1 MGKKNHRFHAIY
13 LISIFTFFAICLSL
27 AGYFYYY
34 QQKQRLLQLAKDNLS
49 SIAKLKAGQIE
60 NWRQERFNDAS
71 FIFHNEA
78 ISMQFEQFLKKP
90 IGRKERDAMLGW
102 MTPMFKNQQ
111 YISMDLFSLS
121 GRHLFNILNDSNKA
135 SVYENGVIKEAI
147 RIKKVL
153 FVDLHVH
160 NTGGVYMGLIVP
172 LIKIGKR
179 DTTVLG
185 SVLLRIDPWRFL
197 YPLIH
202 SWPVISKSS
211 ETLILRREG
220 DEIVYLNEL
229 RHRREKS
236 LALRISIN
244 EKKLPAAIAARGYEG
259 VVEGIDYRQEEV
271 VAAVRQISNSP
282 WYMVAKTD
290 VDEVLAENMRI
301 AIGVTF
307 GTTLILLLLASGI
320 RMIWKEQEVKQYQVL
335 LESQQE
341 RQALIQHFDYLMR
354 YANDVIFL
362 SNEEQRIIEANE
374 RAEHTYG
381 YNHEELL
388 NLHIADIWEM
398 KSPSELHDRLK
409 SMMAPSGALY
419 ETYHRRKDGSI
430 FPVEISGRTITVE
443 GKTYYQEIIRDTTER
458 KEAEK
463 ILREREK
470 QLLLVTNN
478 FPGLV
483 STVDKDLRYQFA
495 SAGYERIFGILSV
508 DVIGLTMRQVLGNET
523 FKQVEPYIEQA
534 FAGEQVTFV
543 NPIKTPIG
551 DVSYELTTYIPDTD
565 AEGRVQ
571 GIFIFAIDIN
581 ERIEMEDALRRA
593 EENFRRSLDDSP
605 LGVRIVSSAGETL
618 YANKAVLDIYGY
630 SNQEDLKRTPIKERY
645 TSESYDEF
653 KKRKEQR
660 DRGEFGPSEYEISI
674 VKKNGEVRHVQ
685 VFRKEVLWNGVKQ
698 FQVIYQ
704 DITQRK
710 LLEEPLRR
718 MQKLE
723 GLGTLAGG
731 IAHDFNNILGI
742 ILGYISRINIIKN
755 DSEKLQH
762 SIEIITKAVERGTT
776 LVRQILTF
784 ARKTETEF
792 HWVNVNGVAKE
803 VMGMIMET
811 FPKTIM
817 YSQNLEKEIPSIYA
831 DHSQLHQALLN
842 LCVNARDAMQSGGVL
857 TINTSLLT
865 GSNVRNRHPEAESNR
880 YICIEVVDT
889 GAGMV
894 ADVRNRIFE
903 PFFTTKEKGKGTGLG
918 LAVVF
923 GIVQT
928 HHGFVDVES
937 ELGKGATFR
946 LYLPISHEIE
956 NLEAAKKET
965 VDEIRGGTETLLI
978 VEDEETLNENLNA
991 TLAGKGYTV
1000 LSAFDG
1006 LTAVDIYTK
1015 RQKEVALV
1023 LTDLGL
1029 PKMTG
1034 MEEFNRIKQLNPNV
1048 RIIVATGYLDPEMR
1062 SELLKAGVQ
1071 KFIYKPYNPKEVLR
1085 AVRELLD
1092 SK

>member
-1 MGKKNHRFHAIY
+1 MGKKNRRLHAFY
-13 LISIFTFFAICLSL
+13 LMSIFVLFAIGLSL

-49 SIAKLKAGQIE
+49 SIAKLKGGQIE

-71 FIFHNEA
+71 FIFHSDA
-78 ISMQFEQFLKKP
+78 ISLQFEQFLKNP
-90 IGRKERDAMLGW
+90 NSRKERAAMLGW
-102 MTPMFKNQQ
+102 MTPMFKNRQ
-111 YISMDLFSLS
+111 YVSMDIFSKS
-121 GRHLFNILNDSNKA
+121 GSHLFCILDDSCKA
-135 SVYENGVIKEAI
+135 SVYEKDIFAEAI
-147 RIKKVL
+147 RTKKVL
-153 FVDLHVH
+153 FADLHVH
-160 NTGGVYMGLIVP
+160 DDGRVYMGLVVP
-172 LIKIGKR
+172 IIKIDKK

-185 SVLLRIDPWRFL
+185 SLLLRIDPWRFL

-202 SWPVISKSS
+202 SWPVISKTS
-211 ETLILRREG
+211 ETLIIRREG
-220 DEIVYLNEL
+220 DEVVYLNEL
-229 RHRREKS
+229 RHRREKN
-236 LALRISIN
+236 LVLRMSIN

-290 VDEVLAENMRI
+290 VEEVLAENTRI
-301 AIGVTF
+301 AIGVTSV
-307 GTTLILLLLASGI
+307 TALILLLLASGI

-374 RAEHTYG
+374 RAEHIYG
-381 YNHEELL
+381 YSHEELL
-388 NLHIADIWEM
+388 QLYMTDIWQT
-398 KSPSELHDRLK
+398 KTPSDLHERLK
-409 SMMAPSGALY
+409 SMMTPSGALY
-419 ETYHRRKDGSI
+419 ETYHRRKDGSV
-430 FPVEISGRTITVE
+430 FPVEISGRTITIE
-443 GKTYYQEIIRDTTER
+443 GKIYVQEIIRDITER

-463 ILREREK
+463 ALREREK
-470 QLLLVTNN
+470 QLLLVTDN

-483 STVDKDLRYQFA
+483 STVDKDLRYRFA
-495 SAGYERIFGILSV
+495 SAGHERIFGILSV
-508 DVIGLTMRQVLGNET
+508 DVVGLTMREVLGNET
-523 FKQVEPYIEQA
+523 FKQVEPYIKQT

-551 DVSYELTTYIPDTD
+551 EVSYELTTYIPDTTV
-565 AEGRVQ
+565 EGKVQ
-571 GIFIFAIDIN
+571 GMFIFAIDIN

-605 LGVRIVSSAGETL
+605 LGVRIVSSAGETS
-618 YANKAVLDIYGY
+618 YANQAILDIYGY
-630 SNQEDLKRTPIKERY
+630 SNHEELKRTPIKERY
-645 TSESYDEF
+645 TPESYDEF
-653 KKRKEQR
+653 RKRKEQR
-660 DRGEFGPSEYEISI
+660 DRGEFGPTEYEISI
-674 VKKNGEVRHVQ
+674 VRKDGEVRHVQ
-685 VFRKEVLWNGVKQ
+685 VFRKEVFWNGTKQ

-710 LLEEPLRR
+710 MLEEPLRR

-742 ILGYISRINIIKN
+742 ILGYVSRILIVKN
-755 DSEKLQH
+755 DPEKLQH
-762 SIEIITKAVERGTT
+762 SIEIITKAVDRGTA

-792 HWVNVNGVAKE
+792 RWVNVNTVAKE

-811 FPKTIM
+811 FPKTIV

-857 TINTSLLT
+857 TINTSMLAGL
-865 GSNVRNRHPEAESNR
+865 SVHNRHPDAVADS
-880 YICIEVVDT
+880 YICIEVVDNGT
-889 GAGMV
+889 GMA
-894 ADVRNRIFE
+894 AEVRNRIFE

-928 HHGFVDVES
+928 HHGFIDVES

-946 LYLPISHEIE
+946 LYLPVSDDREH
-956 NLEAAKKET
+956 LEAAKKET
-965 VDEIRGGTETLLI
+965 IEEIPGGTETLLI
-978 VEDEETLNENLNA
+978 VEDETALNENLNDVL
-991 TLAGKGYTV
+991 TGKGYTV

-1006 LTAVDIYTK
+1006 LIAVNIYTE
-1015 RQKEVALV
+1015 RQKEIALV

-1029 PKMTG
+1029 PKLTG
-1034 MEEFNRIKQLNPNV
+1034 MEVFKRIRQLNPNV

-1062 SELLKAGVQ
+1062 SELLKAGIQ
-1071 KFIYKPYNPKEVLR
+1071 KFIYKPYNPKEVLK
-1085 AVRELLD
+1085 VIREVLD
-1092 SK
+1092 DK

>member
-1 MGKKNHRFHAIY
+1 MENKIRRFHAFY
-13 LISIFTFFAICLSL
+13 LISIFILFAIGLSL

-78 ISMQFEQFLKKP
+78 IAQQFEQFLKKP
-90 IGRKERDAMLGW
+90 NSRNECDAMLGW
-102 MTPMFKNQQ
+102 MSPMFKNRQ
-111 YISMDLFSLS
+111 YVSMDFFSTS
-121 GRHLFNILNDSNKA
+121 GRHLFCILDDSCKA
-135 SVYENGVIKEAI
+135 SVYENDVLDEAI
-147 RIKKVL
+147 HTKKVL
-153 FVDLHVH
+153 FADLHVH
-160 NTGGVYMGLIVP
+160 DNGGVYMGLVVP
-172 LIKIGKR
+172 IIKIGKK
-179 DTTVLG
+179 DTMVLG
-185 SVLLRIDPWRFL
+185 SLLLRIDPWRFL
-197 YPLIH
+197 YPLIQ
-202 SWPVISKSS
+202 SWPVISKTS

-220 DEIVYLNEL
+220 DEVVYLNEL
-229 RHRREKS
+229 RYRKEKKFT
-236 LALRISIN
+236 LRMSIN
-244 EKKLPAAIAARGYEG
+244 EKKLPAAIAARRYEG
-259 VVEGIDYRQEEV
+259 VIEGIDYRQEQV

-290 VDEVLAENMRI
+290 VDEVLAENTRI
-301 AIGVTF
+301 ALGVTF
-307 GTTLILLLLASGI
+307 VTALILLLLASGI

-335 LESQQE
+335 IESQQE
-341 RQALIQHFDYLMR
+341 RQALIQHFDYIMR

-381 YNHEELL
+381 YSHEELL
-388 NLHIADIWEM
+388 NLHIADIWQT
-398 KSPSELHDRLK
+398 KSPFELNERLK

-430 FPVEISGRTITVE
+430 FPVEISGRTITIE
-443 GKTYYQEIIRDTTER
+443 GKKYIQEIIRDITER

-463 ILREREK
+463 ALREREK
-470 QLLLVTNN
+470 QLLLVTDN

-483 STVDKDLRYQFA
+483 STVDKDLRYRFA
-495 SAGYERIFGILSV
+495 SAGYERIFGILSI
-508 DVIGLTMRQVLGNET
+508 DVVGLTMQQVLGIET
-523 FKQVEPYIEQA
+523 FKQVEPYIKQA

-543 NPIKTPIG
+543 SPIKTPIG
-551 DVSYELTTYIPDTD
+551 EVAYGLTKFIPDTD
-565 AEGRVQ
+565 AEGKVQ
-571 GIFIFAIDIN
+571 GMFIFAIDIN

-618 YANKAVLDIYGY
+618 YANQAILDIYGY
-630 SNQEDLKRTPIKERY
+630 INYEELKRIPIKERY
-645 TSESYDEF
+645 TPESYNEF
-653 KKRKEQR
+653 KKRKEKR

-674 VKKNGEVRHVQ
+674 VRKNGEVRHVQ
-685 VFRKEVLWNGVKQ
+685 VFRKEVFWNSAKQ

-710 LLEEPLRR
+710 MLEEPLRR

-742 ILGYISRINIIKN
+742 ILGYISRISIVKN

-792 HWVNVNGVAKE
+792 RWVNVNNVAKE

-811 FPKTIM
+811 FPKTIV

-842 LCVNARDAMQSGGVL
+842 LCVNARDAMQNGGVL
-857 TINTSLLT
+857 TINTSMLA
-865 GSNVRNRHPEAESNR
+865 GSDVRNRHLDAVADK
-880 YICIEVVDT
+880 YICIEIVDT
-889 GAGMV
+889 GAGM
-894 ADVRNRIFE
+894 AAKVRNRIFE
-903 PFFTTKEKGKGTGLG
+903 PFFTTKENGKGTGLG

-928 HHGFVDVES
+928 HHGFIDVES

-946 LYLPISHEIE
+946 LYLPVSHDTEH
-956 NLEAAKKET
+956 LEAAKKEIIE
-965 VDEIRGGTETLLI
+965 EIPGGTETLLI
-978 VEDEETLNENLNA
+978 VEDEKALNENLHA
-991 TLAGKGYTV
+991 VLTGKGYTV

-1006 LTAVDIYTK
+1006 LTAVNIYAE
-1015 RQKEVALV
+1015 RQKEIALV

-1029 PKMTG
+1029 PKLTG
-1034 MEEFNRIKQLNPNV
+1034 IEEFKRIRLLNPNV

-1062 SELLKAGVQ
+1062 SELLKAGVR
-1071 KFIYKPYNPKEVLR
+1071 KFLYKPYNPKVVLKVVREVL
-1085 AVRELLD
+1085 D
-1092 SK
+1092 DK

>member
-1 MGKKNHRFHAIY
+1 MGKKIRRLHAFY
-13 LISIFTFFAICLSL
+13 LISIFVLFAIVLSL

-34 QQKQRLLQLAKDNLS
+34 QQKEKLLQLAKDNLS
-49 SIAKLKAGQIE
+49 SIAKLKIGQIE

-78 ISMQFEQFLKKP
+78 ITLQFEQFLKNP
-90 IGRKERDAMLGW
+90 NGREECDAMLGW
-102 MTPMFKNQQ
+102 MAPMFKNRQ
-111 YISMDLFSLS
+111 YVSMDLFSIS
-121 GRHLFNILNDSNKA
+121 GKHLFCILDDSSKVSA
-135 SVYENGVIKEAI
+135 YENDIFKEAI
-147 RIKKVL
+147 RTKKVL
-153 FVDLHVH
+153 FADLHVH
-160 NTGGVYMGLIVP
+160 NDGGVYMGLVVP
-172 LIKIGKR
+172 IIKIGKKN
-179 DTTVLG
+179 TTVLG
-185 SVLLRIDPWRFL
+185 SLLLRIDPWRFL
-197 YPLIH
+197 YPLIQ
-202 SWPVISKSS
+202 SWPVISKTS
-211 ETLILRREG
+211 ETLILRRER
-220 DEIVYLNEL
+220 DEVVYLNEL
-229 RHRREKS
+229 RHQKKKNI
-236 LALRISIN
+236 ALRKSIN
-244 EKKLPAAIAARGYEG
+244 EKKLPAAIAACGYEG
-259 VVEGIDYRQEEV
+259 VVEGIDYRQVEV

-301 AIGVTF
+301 AIGVTSV
-307 GTTLILLLLASGI
+307 TALILLLLASGM

-362 SNEEQRIIEANE
+362 SNEEQHIIEANE

-381 YNHEELL
+381 YSHEELL
-388 NLHIADIWEM
+388 NLYITDIWQT
-398 KSPSELHDRLK
+398 KTPSELNERLK
-409 SMMAPSGALY
+409 SMMTPGGALY
-419 ETYHRRKDGSI
+419 ETYHRRKDGSV
-430 FPVEISGRTITVE
+430 FPVEISGRTITIA
-443 GKTYYQEIIRDTTER
+443 GKTYVQEIIRDITER

-463 ILREREK
+463 ALREREK
-470 QLLLVTNN
+470 QLLLVTDN

-483 STVDKDLRYQFA
+483 STVDKDLRYRFA
-495 SAGYERIFGILSV
+495 SAGYERIFGILSI
-508 DVIGLTMRQVLGNET
+508 DVVGLTMREVLGNET
-523 FKQVEPYIEQA
+523 FKQVEPYIKQTL
-534 FAGEQVTFV
+534 AGEQVTFV

-551 DVSYELTTYIPDTD
+551 EVSYELTTYIPDTD
-565 AEGRVQ
+565 AKGKVQ
-571 GIFIFAIDIN
+571 GMFIFAIDIN

-618 YANKAVLDIYGY
+618 YANQAILDIYGY
-630 SNQEDLKRTPIKERY
+630 DNHEELKRTPIKERY
-645 TSESYDEF
+645 TPESYGEF

-674 VKKNGEVRHVQ
+674 VRKNGEVRHVQ
-685 VFRKEVLWNGVKQ
+685 VFRKEIFWNGAKQ

-704 DITQRK
+704 DVTQRK
-710 LLEEPLRR
+710 MLEEPLRR

-742 ILGYISRINIIKN
+742 ILGYVSRINIVKN

-792 HWVNVNGVAKE
+792 RWLNVNNVAKE

-811 FPKTIM
+811 FPKTIV
-817 YSQNLEKEIPSIYA
+817 YSQNLEKIPSIYA

-857 TINTSLLT
+857 TISTSMPT
-865 GSNVRNRHPEAESNR
+865 GSSVRNRHPDAVAES

-889 GAGMV
+889 GAGM
-894 ADVRNRIFE
+894 AAEVRNRIFE

-946 LYLPISHEIE
+946 LYLPVSHDIE
-956 NLEAAKKET
+956 HLEEAAKRET
-965 VDEIRGGTETLLI
+965 IEEIPGGTETLLI
-978 VEDEETLNENLNA
+978 VEDETALNENLNA
-991 TLAGKGYTV
+991 VLTGKGYTV

-1006 LTAVDIYTK
+1006 LTAVKIYTE
-1015 RQKEVALV
+1015 RQKEIALV

-1034 MEEFNRIKQLNPNV
+1034 MEEFKRIRQLNPTV

-1071 KFIYKPYNPKEVLR
+1071 KFIYKPYNPKEVLKV
-1085 AVRELLD
+1085 VREVLD
-1092 SK
+1092 GK

>member
-1 MGKKNHRFHAIY
+1 MEKKNRRLHAFY
-13 LISIFTFFAICLSL
+13 LISIFVLFAIGLSL
-27 AGYFYYY
+27 AGYFYYF

-49 SIAKLKAGQIE
+49 SIAKLKGGQIE

-71 FIFHNEA
+71 FIFHSEA
-78 ISMQFEQFLKKP
+78 ITLQFEQFLKNP
-90 IGRKERDAMLGW
+90 NGRKERDAMLGW
-102 MTPMFKNQQ
+102 MAPMFKNRQ
-111 YISMDLFSLS
+111 YVSMDIFSKSGSQLFC
-121 GRHLFNILNDSNKA
+121 ILDDSCKTSVNEND
-135 SVYENGVIKEAI
+135 IFQEAI
-147 RIKKVL
+147 RTKKVL
-153 FVDLHVH
+153 FADLHVH
-160 NTGGVYMGLIVP
+160 DDGRVYMGLVVP
-172 LIKIGKR
+172 IIKIGKK

-185 SVLLRIDPWRFL
+185 SLLLRIDPWRFL

-202 SWPVISKSS
+202 SWPVISKTS
-211 ETLILRREG
+211 ETLIIRREG
-220 DEIVYLNEL
+220 DEVVYLNEL
-229 RHRREKS
+229 RHRREKN
-236 LALRISIN
+236 LVLRMSIS

-259 VVEGIDYRQEEV
+259 VVEGIDYRQEKV
-271 VAAVRQISNSP
+271 VAAVRQILNSP

-290 VDEVLAENMRI
+290 VDEVLAENTRI
-301 AIGVTF
+301 AIGVTSV
-307 GTTLILLLLASGI
+307 TALILLLLASGI

-374 RAEHTYG
+374 RAEHIYG
-381 YNHEELL
+381 YSHEELL
-388 NLHIADIWEM
+388 NLYITDIWQT
-398 KSPSELHDRLK
+398 KTPSDLNERLK
-409 SMMAPSGALY
+409 SMMIPNGALY
-419 ETYHRRKDGSI
+419 EAYHRRKDGSV
-430 FPVEISGRTITVE
+430 FPVEISGRTITIE
-443 GKTYYQEIIRDTTER
+443 GKTYVQEIIRDITER

-463 ILREREK
+463 ALREREK
-470 QLLLVTNN
+470 QLLLVTDN

-483 STVDKDLRYQFA
+483 SRVDKDLRYRFA
-495 SAGYERIFGILSV
+495 SAGYERIFGILSI
-508 DVIGLTMRQVLGNET
+508 DVMGLTMREVLGNET
-523 FKQVEPYIEQA
+523 FKQVEPYIKQTL
-534 FAGEQVTFV
+534 AGEQVTFV
-543 NPIKTPIG
+543 SLIKTPIG
-551 DVSYELTTYIPDTD
+551 EMAYGLTTYIPDTD
-565 AEGRVQ
+565 AEGKVQ
-571 GIFIFAIDIN
+571 GMFIFAIDIN

-618 YANKAVLDIYGY
+618 YANQAILDIYGY
-630 SNQEDLKRTPIKERY
+630 SDHEELKRIPIKERY
-645 TSESYDEF
+645 TPESYDEF
-653 KKRKEQR
+653 RKRKEQR
-660 DRGEFGPSEYEISI
+660 DRGEFGPTEYEISI
-674 VKKNGEVRHVQ
+674 VRKDGEVRHVQ
-685 VFRKEVLWNGVKQ
+685 VFRKEVLWNGAKQ

-710 LLEEPLRR
+710 MLEEPLRR

-742 ILGYISRINIIKN
+742 ILGYVSRILIVKN
-755 DSEKLQH
+755 DPEKLQH
-762 SIEIITKAVERGTT
+762 SIEIITKAVDRGTT

-792 HWVNVNGVAKE
+792 RWVNINIVAKE

-811 FPKTIM
+811 FPKTIV

-857 TINTSLLT
+857 TISTSMPT
-865 GSNVRNRHPEAESNR
+865 GSSVRNRHPDAVADS

-889 GAGMV
+889 GAGM
-894 ADVRNRIFE
+894 AAEVRNRIFE

-928 HHGFVDVES
+928 HHGFIDVDS
-937 ELGKGATFR
+937 EIGKGATFR
-946 LYLPISHEIE
+946 LYLPISREIE
-956 NLEAAKKET
+956 LLEAAKRET
-965 VDEIRGGTETLLI
+965 IEEIPGGTETLLI
-978 VEDEETLNENLNA
+978 VEDEAALNENLNA
-991 TLAGKGYTV
+991 VLTGKGYTV

-1006 LTAVDIYTK
+1006 LTAVNIYTE
-1015 RQKEVALV
+1015 RQKEIALV

-1029 PKMTG
+1029 PKLTG
-1034 MEEFNRIKQLNPNV
+1034 MEEFKRIRQLNPNV
-1048 RIIVATGYLDPEMR
+1048 RIIVATGYLDPDMR

-1071 KFIYKPYNPKEVLR
+1071 KFIYKPYNPKEVLKV
-1085 AVRELLD
+1085 VREVLD
-1092 SK
+1092 GK